1 MQSRSQSASQTH
13 GISWLLASA
22 LLFSVFSST
31 SVESLAQA
39 LELEE
44 IVVTAQRRDEDR
56 QDVTA
61 SLTALDGQS
70 LVESAIQDVTD
81 LPLYVPGLIIS
92 QIAASQISLRG
103 ISTQAQSVG
112 GDPGVATYKDD
123 IYLSR
128 PGMAYVSFFDTE
140 RVEVLRGPQATAVRP
155 QHHRRRSAHHFQEA
169 RGRNSAAT

>member
-1 MQSRSQSASQTH
+1 MSSRGLFAGFRFGT
-13 GISWLLASA
+13 GCMLATVMA
-22 LLFSVFSST
+22 FPGLSVL
-31 SVESLAQA
+31 SVESRAQA

-44 IVVTAQRRDEDR
+44 ILVTAQRRDEDR
-56 QDVTA
+56 QDVIA
-61 SLTALDGQS
+61 SLTALEGQS

-112 GDPGVATYKDD
+112 GDPGVASYKDD

-128 PGMAYVSFFDTE
+128 PGMAYVSFFDTK
-140 RVEVLRGPQATAVRP
+140 RVEVLRGPQGTL
-155 QHHRRRSAHHFQEA
+155 
-169 RGRNSAAT
+169 